1 MFGCKMQTSVSLA
14 IALMHPLWLG
24 AKKDKRWLY
33 SQSKVNKVAVKIK
46 QKKNTKQG
54 GCAF

>member
-1 MFGCKMQTSVSLA
+1 
-14 IALMHPLWLG
+14 MHPLWQG

-33 SQSKVNKVAVKIK
+33 SQSGANKVAVKKI
-46 QKKNTKQG
+46 QKNTKQR